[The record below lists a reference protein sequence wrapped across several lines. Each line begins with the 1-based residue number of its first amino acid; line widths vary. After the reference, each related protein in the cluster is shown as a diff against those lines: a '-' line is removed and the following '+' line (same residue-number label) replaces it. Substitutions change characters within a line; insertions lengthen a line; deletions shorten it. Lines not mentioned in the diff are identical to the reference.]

1 MPIKYL
7 SLSEAAKIVGMP
19 DKTLT
24 KWLKER
30 ELDLLREKVM
40 IYIDSIPLFDEDM
53 IHIIAADLKVLE
65 ADLNRYV
72 GEWVTQQR
80 RN

>member
-65 ADLNRYV
+65 VDLNRYV